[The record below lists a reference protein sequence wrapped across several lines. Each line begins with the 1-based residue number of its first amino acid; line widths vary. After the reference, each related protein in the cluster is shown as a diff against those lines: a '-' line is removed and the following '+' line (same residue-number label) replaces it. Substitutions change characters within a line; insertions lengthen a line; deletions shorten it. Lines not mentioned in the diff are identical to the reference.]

1 MFNSVFLSIAI
12 SLVFIFLVV
21 AIMVTAFNQFV
32 FTYWRAG
39 AKQLESY
46 LTKLFFDDSFWNE
59 TFNEIKKSPFIIVLQ
74 KNPGNFPGSIPAEN
88 FTSALLASLGGNK
101 ITIEAIKE
109 KLATKKDYGSD
120 FYKLMQSLLSQD
132 PTIDQLRQE
141 IDKIFN
147 NAMVRLSGWYTRNA
161 KLWSFFVALGI
172 CVILNIDAI
181 NITKNLWNDKDKAVR
196 ISSFIINASKYLEK
210 KDSSQIVFKE
220 GIDTLVMLK
229 ADKVRNQNSL
239 SNVVSQMP
247 DSTLGK
253 KPAQE
258 FIRSYNILNNSEIP
272 IGWTKTNIPGC
283 QNDCMTFIWLWLLK
297 IMGILLTAL
306 ATSLGAPFWF
316 DILTRVTPL
325 KKTNETGNQSLPI
338 SQSANPAADTNL
350 VKKGR
355 II

>member
-46 LTKLFFDDSFWNE
+46 LSKLFFNDSFWTE
-59 TFNEIKKSPFIIVLQ
+59 TFNEIKKSPFISVLQ
-74 KNPGNFPGSIPAEN
+74 KNPDNFPGSIPAEN
-88 FTSALLASLGGNK
+88 FTSALLASLGDDNM
-101 ITIEAIKE
+101 TIKAIRE
-109 KLATKKDYGSD
+109 KLAAKKDKGSN

-132 PTIDQLRQE
+132 PTIEQLRKE
-141 IDKIFN
+141 IDKLFN

-161 KLWSFFVALGI
+161 KIWSFFVALAI
-172 CVILNIDAI
+172 CVTLNIDAI
-181 NITKNLWNDKDKAVR
+181 NITKNLWNNQDKADR
-196 ISSFIINASKYLEK
+196 ISSFIVNASKYMEK
-210 KDSSQIVFKE
+210 NDSSQVVFKD

-229 ADKVRNQNSL
+229 ADKVNQQDNI
-239 SNVVSQMP
+239 NKVISQMP
-247 DSTLGK
+247 DSALGK

-258 FIRSYNILNNSEIP
+258 FVRSYNIISSSGIP
-272 IGWTKTNIPGC
+272 IGWTKDNMPGC
-283 QNDCMTFIWLWLLK
+283 KNNCMEFIWQWLLK
-297 IMGILLTAL
+297 LLGLLLTAL

-325 KKTNETGNQSLPI
+325 KKTTEPEPQPS
-338 SQSANPAADTNL
+338 PAARPVANTAGQDQA
-350 VKKGR
+350 KE
-355 II
+355 